1 MHLLET
7 RLVRVFIHCV
17 CLYRLK
23 EPAGLKPGF
32 LYLAISAGNAFYHNL
47 NPSLKMNITHSIGL
61 DVHKSSARYH
71 IADKTAHRVSQGPL
85 KATNSAVQQLLKN
98 LRADPATVL
107 VVAEATGMLHLD
119 FCEAFQKSGC
129 QVVAINPLYGRNR
142 SARNAIRDNKTDRL
156 DAESL
161 AELGLSDREELL
173 KRFAYHCPVERFEL
187 QRYVSSSKII
197 RKSLTNIIKHTAT
210 TVHTLFPEL
219 DELGLDITQVR
230 VRRLLREHPSPARI
244 AALGLAELRGYVGIK
259 AAELKQA
266 AAHSFAIPAMSAACE
281 DGLLGQLLDTIE
293 HLNEQLK
300 QMDRKIDQ
308 LLLACAGVQ
317 TIRLARSIPGFGA
330 KTTPAILAFISDE
343 QLQWGNKRTIARKLQ
358 ALFGADPRVK
368 ESGRWKGT
376 TKVSKRGIEIART
389 ALFQAAFCGM
399 KFDPQLRQYYNSL
412 KARGK
417 HHKEA
422 MIDLMRK
429 QLGRLVSVLVNQKSF
444 TPIIPRL

>member
-1 MHLLET
+1 M
-7 RLVRVFIHCV
+7 RVFTHCV

-32 LYLAISAGNAFYHNL
+32 LYLAISAGNAIFRNL

-61 DVHKSSARYH
+61 DVHKSSARFH
-71 IADKTAHRVSQGPL
+71 IVDETAHRVARGPL
-85 KATNSAVQQLLKN
+85 KAATPAVQQLLKN
-98 LRADPATVL
+98 LRTDPATVL

-119 FCEAFQKSGC
+119 FCEAFEKSGC

-161 AELGLSDREELL
+161 AELGLSDHEELL

-187 QRYVSSSKII
+187 QRYVSSSKIL

-210 TVHTLFPEL
+210 TVNTLFSEL
-219 DELGLDITQVR
+219 DELGLSINQVR
-230 VRRLLREHPSPARI
+230 VRRLLREHPSPVRI
-244 AALGLAELRGYVGIK
+244 AALDLDELRAYVGNK
-259 AAELKQA
+259 AGELKQA
-266 AAHSFAIPAMSAACE
+266 ATHSFAIRAMGVTCE
-281 DGLLGQLLDTIE
+281 DGLLGKLIDTIE
-293 HLNEQLK
+293 HLTEQLK
-300 QMDRKIDQ
+300 QMNQKIDQ
-308 LLLACAGVQ
+308 LLIPCAGKE

-330 KTTPAILAFISDE
+330 KTTPAILAFISAE
-343 QLQWGNKRTIARKLQ
+343 HLKWGNKRTITRKLQ
-358 ALFGADPRVK
+358 ALFGTDPRVK
-368 ESGRWKGT
+368 QSGRWKGT
-376 TKVSKRGIEIART
+376 TKLSKRGIEIART

-399 KFDPQLRQYYNSL
+399 KFDPQLRQYYDAL

-417 HHKEA
+417 HHKVA
-422 MIDLMRK
+422 IVDLMRK
-429 QLGRLVSVLVNQKSF
+429 QLARLVSVLVNQKSF